1 MNKLGLSYRK
11 TIGVKIKMDEINYK
25 GDPRAVLCHFN
36 EKHDNKGRFA
46 KKNGSNASHEQLTN
60 ALHAPTLFDDDNSL
74 KVRGASQDLI
84 SQTTDL
90 VANKKFLGI
99 PLSKIPSDARS
110 LIGTK
115 GEISSL
121 VNLYMSNIPKSEYL
135 NKTIGGSRRHNQEDY
150 MKAGI
155 GIATNIYQDYR
166 IAALRSGWPINTVNK
181 VFDEELLN
189 DIAHE
194 VGAQLGEYYSKQ
206 SVAPMSRKKTT
217 SSGKSS
223 PIVKREMISP
233 DEIKKTYPDIPS
245 AAVDA
250 IYRSMMSDE
259 KKETGIRDKSSIGSA
274 IKHNSYIDPSSVLC
288 HYNPNHNP
296 QNGQFTSAGFGMAKY
311 VDDKGR
317 LTAAGKARLDYDIK
331 RNAQKKKDD
340 QIKGTDAEIAKKLTD
355 PHRWVKE
362 DLDAAQQGLQNAQN
376 MAKAL
381 SEFEKKKLANRP
393 MVRKKKLDLSEM
405 SDKDLNDQINRYIL
419 EQRYQD
425 IFNPK
430 VQPEVSKGKKWLM
443 NTLEIAGGA
452 LAVGASAVTIAKAIH
467 DMKKGA
473 TTS

>member
-1 MNKLGLSYRK
+1 M
-11 TIGVKIKMDEINYK
+11 IGVKFKMDEINYK

-46 KKNGSNASHEQLTN
+46 KKSGTSSSNILG
-60 ALHAPTLFDDDNSL
+60 APTLFDDETNI
-74 KVRGASQDLI
+74 KVRGESQELI
-84 SQTTDL
+84 SDSTDKI
-90 VANKKFLGI
+90 ANQKFLGVS
-99 PLSKIPSDARS
+99 LSKIPSDART
-110 LIGTK
+110 LIGAK
-115 GEISSL
+115 PEISS
-121 VNLYMSNIPKSEYL
+121 VAKLYMANIPNSQYL
-135 NKTIGGSRRHNQEDY
+135 DSTIGGYRQHDINNY
-150 MKAGI
+150 MRAGVAI
-155 GIATNIYQDYR
+155 TANIVQDYK
-166 IAALRSGWPINTVNK
+166 IAALRSGWPPKTINK
-181 VFDEELLN
+181 VFDQEFIDDVAE
-189 DIAHE
+189 E

-206 SVAPMSRKKTT
+206 SVAPMSRQKTP
-217 SSGKSS
+217 SSEKSS

-233 DEIKKTYPDIPS
+233 AEIKKTYPDIPA

-250 IYRSMMSDE
+250 IYRSMMSNNKKGTPMRDE
-259 KKETGIRDKSSIGSA
+259 SV
-274 IKHNSYIDPSSVLC
+274 IKHDNYIDPRSVLC

-296 QNGQFTSAGFGMAKY
+296 KNGQFTSAGFGMGKY
-311 VDDKGR
+311 IDDKGN

-376 MAKAL
+376 MTKAL

-393 MVRKKKLDLSEM
+393 MVRKKNLDLSGM
-405 SDKDLNDQINRYIL
+405 SDKDLTDQINRYLL

-443 NTLEIAGGA
+443 NTLEVAGGA